1 MIEISNSKK
10 FKNTNI
16 NKKEYA
22 GMSSLE
28 LQVYPDNKG
37 FINDITINIWG

>member
-1 MIEISNSKK
+1 MIEISNRKK
-10 FKNTNI
+10 IKNTKT

-22 GMSSLE
+22 GISSLE

>member
-1 MIEISNSKK
+1 MVEISNNKII
-10 FKNTNI
+10 KNTSI
-16 NKKEYA
+16 NRKEHA
-22 GMSSLE
+22 GKSLLE